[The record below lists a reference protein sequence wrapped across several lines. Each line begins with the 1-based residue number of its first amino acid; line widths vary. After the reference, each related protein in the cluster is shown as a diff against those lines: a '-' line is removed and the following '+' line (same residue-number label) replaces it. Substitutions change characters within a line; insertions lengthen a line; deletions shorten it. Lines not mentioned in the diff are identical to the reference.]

1 MKSTSHF
8 AMGHLLYASLQ
19 ARGIYLNRIA
29 FAYGNIAPDYAPQL
43 LFPAHFGKVCSRAV
57 DEIARELS
65 EFSLDESGRVNA
77 EYSKQLGIMCHFICD
92 YFCFAH
98 NKGFSGGLRQHSAY
112 ENRLDLYLRRCCAKL
127 FDKEVSPAVAFLDLD
142 AKKDV
147 PLSDS
152 ADILIEDMEKHK
164 NEYLMLCNSLRNDL
178 SFSFDMCMQAILS
191 LVSISQKISSPSHGL
206 WFDDLMLPLKG
217 YATGNS
223 MVFKMFFLKNRNNN
237 IFFLPEL
244 MPPIAAF

>member
-19 ARGIYLNRIA
+19 ARGIHLNRIA

-57 DEIARELS
+57 DEIARELARLP
-65 EFSLDESGRVNA
+65 LDESGRVNA
-77 EYSKQLGIMCHFICD
+77 EYSKKLGIMCHFICD

-98 NKGFSGGLRQHSAY
+98 NKGFSGGITQHVAY

-127 FDKEVSPAVAFLDLD
+127 FDKEAASTVAFLDLD
-142 AKKDV
+142 AKKV
-147 PLSDS
+147 VTLSDS
-152 ADILIEDMEKHK
+152 ANTLMDDMEEQKG
-164 NEYLMLCNSLRNDL
+164 EYLTLCNSLRNDL
-178 SFSFDMCMQAILS
+178 RFSFDMCMRAILS
-191 LVSISQKISSPSHGL
+191 LVSISQKVASPRYDL
-206 WFDDLMLPLKG
+206 WFDDLILPLKG

-223 MVFKMFFLKNRNNN
+223 MVFKMFFLRNRNNN

>member
-19 ARGIYLNRIA
+19 ARGVHLNRIA
-29 FAYGNIAPDYAPQL
+29 FVYGNIAPDYAPQL
-43 LFPAHFGKVCSRAV
+43 LFPTHFGKVCFRAV
-57 DEIARELS
+57 DGIAKELS
-65 EFSLDESGRVNA
+65 QLPLDESGRVNA

-98 NKGFSGGLRQHSAY
+98 NKGFSGGLAQHVAY

-127 FDKEVSPAVAFLDLD
+127 FDKETAPTVAFFDLD
-142 AKKDV
+142 AKKDIA
-147 PLSDS
+147 LSYS
-152 ADILIEDMEKHK
+152 TDILMDDIEEQKG
-164 NEYLMLCNSLRNDL
+164 EYLALCNSLRNDL
-178 SFSFDMCMQAILS
+178 RFSFDMCMQAILS
-191 LVSISQKISSPSHGL
+191 LVSISKKVPSPHYDF

-223 MVFKMFFLKNRNNN
+223 MVFKMFFLRNRNNN